1 MARPKKKTDEFGNEW
16 KEKILAMA
24 EVGASDVE
32 IRGQVLGG
40 ICHETWARLIDEDKE
55 FSETIKKAKVLC
67 EAWWQSKGRTELE
80 NQKFS
85 YTGWY
90 MNMKN
95 RFGWRDK
102 VEQNINANITTGSE
116 TLRQAIES
124 LEDAHIGTEEVLP
137 K

>member
-1 MARPKKKTDEFGNEW
+1 MA
-16 KEKILAMA
+16 A
-24 EVGASDVE
+24 VGASDVE
-32 IRGQVLGG
+32 IRAQVLGG
-40 ICHETWARLIDEDKE
+40 ICHETWTRFIDEDKE
-55 FSETIKKAKVLC
+55 FSETIKKARVLC

-102 VEQNINANITTGSE
+102 VEQNTNVNLTTGSE
-116 TLRQAIES
+116 TLRAAIES
-124 LEDAHIGTEEVLP
+124 LENAHAKTEEILP
-137 K
+137 ERIEI